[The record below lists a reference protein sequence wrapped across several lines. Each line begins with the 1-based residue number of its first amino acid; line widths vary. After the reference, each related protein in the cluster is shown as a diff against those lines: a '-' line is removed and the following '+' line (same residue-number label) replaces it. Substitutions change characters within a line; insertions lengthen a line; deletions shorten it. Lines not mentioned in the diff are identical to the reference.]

1 MANPES
7 VVLRIEAQTGSADRS
22 LQQHAAA
29 ADRAMTAVERSAS
42 KAEAAIRQASVV
54 VVDKTALMS
63 NGTRNLGRQFADVG
77 ASLASGSSPFMVL
90 AQQAPQVADALT
102 DMGGRAGKVA
112 AFFTGPWG
120 AALFAAGSV
129 IGVLAG
135 KVLEGGDTVE
145 GLTAKLE
152 ANAAKA
158 RMAAD
163 AQKIFETSLYGAADA
178 SAKLSKQLAQQ
189 NQTQLQVAQ
198 SALAAAQAIRQQNIQ
213 NLRKEITD
221 AASARRIA
229 QSVADPSNFV
239 QGGTVGGS
247 SGFGQSLARGRATEA
262 LTKAVER
269 EKVATQG
276 LVDATKAVVEA
287 RVPLLDVKALA
298 SSDASAA
305 SALRHQEALG
315 RLRDEFRRTGDESA
329 YLAGRTRIENQL
341 TAEQEA
347 IQKRESDARKAG
359 TQAKRDAAKASREA
373 AKEARE
379 EAQAQRELQ
388 QTLERVVSKY
398 DPLRAIALETGRAM
412 ADIDKLRF
420 EGLITA
426 TDALTYKL
434 SLAREQAKA
443 VADSMWKQ
451 QEQRWIDVG
460 FTAQDMDGSR
470 VRKDIDQRVEQE
482 REANQRIA
490 DDFRQKQESQIRT
503 LATIFEDGFRGGT
516 DAIWQDFKTIGLRIL
531 AEMIARWAV
540 AKLSPG
546 GAPSGSG
553 GGDIGSLLATATRSV
568 LGFEGGGYTGDGPR
582 SKVAGVVHK
591 GEWVVDADTVKKV
604 GTENLRALGS
614 GNGRAIAAISAAPN
628 ISASATPRQTIV
640 HQTVQVDARSS
651 VNPEGFAQQILSV
664 SGRQAQAAA
673 AQAGQAAIKGV
684 PARFA
689 QYQKD
694 GN

>member
-1 MANPES
+1 MTNPES
-7 VVLRIEAQTGSADRS
+7 VVLRIEAQTGGADRA
-22 LQQHAAA
+22 LQQHAAT
-29 ADRAMTAVERSAS
+29 ADRAMTAVERSAT
-42 KAEAAIRQASVV
+42 KAEAAIRQASIV

-77 ASLASGSSPFMVL
+77 ASLAGGSSPFMVL

-102 DMGGRAGKVA
+102 DMGGRAARVA
-112 AFFTGPWG
+112 SFFTGPWG
-120 AALFAAGSV
+120 AALLAAGSV

-135 KVLEGGDTVE
+135 KALEGGDTVA

-158 RMAAD
+158 RLAAD

-229 QSVADPSNFV
+229 ESVADPSNFV
-239 QGGTVGGS
+239 QGGTVGGA
-247 SGFGQSLARGRATEA
+247 SGFGQTLARGRATDA

-276 LVDATKAVVEA
+276 LADATKAVIDA
-287 RVPLLDVKALA
+287 RVPLLDAKAVA
-298 SSDASAA
+298 ASDASAA
-305 SALRHQEALG
+305 AALRHQEALG
-315 RLRDEFRRTGDESA
+315 KLREDFRRTGDESA

-341 TAEQEA
+341 TSEQEA
-347 IQKRESDARKAG
+347 IQRRESDARKAG
-359 TQAKRDAAKASREA
+359 TQAKRDAAKAAREA
-373 AKEARE
+373 AKDARE

-388 QTLERVVSKY
+388 QTLERVVGKY
-398 DPLRAIALETGRAM
+398 DPLRAIAIETGKAM

-420 EGLITA
+420 EGVITA

-434 SLAREQAKA
+434 ALARDQAKA
-443 VADSMWKQ
+443 VADAMWKQ

-460 FTAQDMDGSR
+460 VSKDDMSGKTVQDS
-470 VRKDIDQRVEQE
+470 ID
-482 REANQRIA
+482 REIEARLAANDKVSA
-490 DDFRQKQESQIRT
+490 DFRQKQEAQIRT
-503 LATIFEDGFRGGT
+503 LASIFEDGFRGGT

-540 AKLSPG
+540 LKLSPG
-546 GAPSGSG
+546 GGGG
-553 GGDIGSLLATATRSV
+553 GGDVGSLLAVATKSV
-568 LGFEGGGYTGDGPR
+568 LGFAGGGYTGDGPR
-582 SKVAGVVHK
+582 NAVAGIVHK
-591 GEWVVDADTVKKV
+591 GEYVVDADTVKKV
-604 GTENLRALGS
+604 GTDNLRALGKVDS
-614 GNGRAIAAISAAPN
+614 RAMASLSAVPKA
-628 ISASATPRQTIV
+628 ATPASRQTIV
-640 HQTVQVDARSS
+640 HQSFTLDARYGITTPELLQHVNETARRESS
-651 VNPEGFAQQILSV
+651 RAGSAAYAASQQSAPGTINKFSQL
-664 SGRQAQAAA
+664 
-673 AQAGQAAIKGV
+673 KG
-684 PARFA
+684 
-689 QYQKD
+689 
-694 GN
+694 